1 MQYSTC
7 RHLKEDGTYCGSPA
21 LADRSHCYYHLN
33 ILGRRLRRAQAL
45 RRGQSCPV
53 YIPPLDSL
61 RGIHVALT
69 EVIDALAHGQI
80 EPRAAGQM
88 LYGLQQTTSVLRAM
102 NEEAEWQDD
111 DLDDTD
117 DSRIREFPNFEAQ
130 YGLPF
135 GLDLEAPPEVA
146 LQKAE
151 DNPTAPPPPQ
161 PPQPVTKAAPARAV
175 RAQKRSSDG
184 PSYND
189 LRERLQFIEDAV
201 RRNEQ
206 ERKPPASAAHEG
218 LEEEEDADTA

>member
-1 MQYSTC
+1 M
-7 RHLKEDGTYCGSPA
+7 
-21 LADRSHCYYHLN
+21 
-33 ILGRRLRRAQAL
+33 
-45 RRGQSCPV
+45 

-88 LYGLQQTTSVLRAM
+88 LYGLQQTTSVLRRI

-117 DSRIREFPNFEAQ
+117 DSRLREFPDFEAQ

-135 GLDLEAPPEVA
+135 GVDLEAPPEVA

-151 DNPTAPPPPQ
+151 ANPAAPPPPQ
-161 PPQPVTKAAPARAV
+161 QPQPVTKAAPARAV
-175 RAQKRSSDG
+175 RAEKRNPDG

-189 LRERLQFIEDAV
+189 LREQLQFLQDAV

-206 ERKPPASAAHEG
+206 EKKPPASAA
-218 LEEEEDADTA
+218 LEEEEDAAGTA

>member
-7 RHLKEDGTYCGSPA
+7 RHLKEDGTYCGVAA
-21 LADRSHCYYHLN
+21 LANRRYCYYHLN
-33 ILGRRLRRAQAL
+33 LRGRRLRRAQAL

-53 YIPPLDSL
+53 QIPPLDTL
-61 RGIHVALT
+61 RGIHIALT

-88 LYGLQQTTSVLRAM
+88 LYAIQQTTSVLRAI

-117 DSRIREFPNFEAQ
+117 DSRIREFPNFEVQ

-135 GLDLEAPPEVA
+135 GVDLEAPPEVA
-146 LQKAE
+146 LQQAE
-151 DNPTAPPPPQ
+151 DNPAAPPPPEQ
-161 PPQPVTKAAPARAV
+161 SEPLTKSAPTRVV
-175 RAQKRSSDG
+175 RAEKRDADG

-189 LRERLQFIEDAV
+189 LRQQLQFIQDAV

-206 ERKPPASAAHEG
+206 EKKPPASAALEG
-218 LEEEEDADTA
+218 EEAADTA

>member
-1 MQYSTC
+1 
-7 RHLKEDGTYCGSPA
+7 
-21 LADRSHCYYHLN
+21 
-33 ILGRRLRRAQAL
+33 
-45 RRGQSCPV
+45 V

-151 DNPTAPPPPQ
+151 DNPVSTPPPQ
-161 PPQPVTKAAPARAV
+161 SPQPVTKAAPARAV
-175 RAQKRSSDG
+175 RAQKRSSDDG

-189 LRERLQFIEDAV
+189 LREQLQFIEDAV
-201 RRNEQ
+201 RRHEQ
-206 ERKPPASAAHEG
+206 ERKPPTSIA
-218 LEEEEDADTA
+218 LEEDEEAADTA